1 MVLSRGFHL
10 NFLWFS
16 SSNRLKSQFSTICS
30 QGLILR
36 SLQGYHK
43 MYTARRKI
51 QKDKGLEPT
60 EFEDTVAQVILFPL
74 NSLIGLFSI

>member
-1 MVLSRGFHL
+1 
-10 NFLWFS
+10 
-16 SSNRLKSQFSTICS
+16 
-30 QGLILR
+30 
-36 SLQGYHK
+36 